1 MPEHTHP
8 HGADDQARVVI
19 EMEHVSFAY
28 NAVPVLE
35 DVNLKVVERE
45 FIGII
50 GPNGG
55 GKTTLLRLI
64 LGLLQPGTGRILVFG
79 RPPARAASMLGYV
92 PQHMQFDR
100 DFPVSVLDVVL
111 MSLAGRAGLGPY
123 RRRHLRAAEEAL
135 DTVELLHYRDRPFA
149 GLSGGQRQ
157 RVLIAR
163 ALAADPRMLLFDEPT
178 ANVDTS
184 AGEKLYQI
192 LARLNR
198 KMTILVVSH
207 DIGFVHQYITSV
219 VCVNRRV
226 RIHPTSALDGRN
238 ITELYGE
245 DMSLIRHD
253 HRCSREGHTCLNS

>member
-1 MPEHTHP
+1 MPSDTASHTV
-8 HGADDQARVVI
+8 ADGRRVVI

-28 NAVPVLE
+28 GAVPVLE
-35 DVNLKVVERE
+35 EVDLKVLERE

-64 LGLLQPGTGRILVFG
+64 LGLLRPDTGTIRVFG
-79 RPPARAASMLGYV
+79 LPPARAAAMLGYV

-111 MSLAGRAGLGPY
+111 MSLAGRAGAGPF
-123 RRRHLRAAEEAL
+123 RRHHIRAAEEAL
-135 DTVELLHYRDRPFA
+135 ATVELLEYRDRHFA

-163 ALAADPRMLLFDEPT
+163 ALAANPRMLLFDEPT

-184 AGEKLYQI
+184 AGERLYRL

-253 HRCSREGHTCLNS
+253 HRCSEEGHSCSNS